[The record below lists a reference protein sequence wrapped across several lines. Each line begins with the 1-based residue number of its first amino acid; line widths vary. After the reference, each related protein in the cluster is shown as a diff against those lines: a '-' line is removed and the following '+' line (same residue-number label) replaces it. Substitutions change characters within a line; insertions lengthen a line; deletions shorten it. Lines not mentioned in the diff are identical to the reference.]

1 MSILDIAKK
10 RYSVRK
16 YLPKKVEQEILLQI
30 LEAGRVAPTGCNNQ
44 PQRLIVVQTEEG
56 LQKIAKAAT
65 IFGAPTAIVVCG
77 DNDNVWHRP
86 FDQKNI
92 LDIDVS
98 IVTDHMMLQATELG
112 VGSLWVCYFD
122 PKVIRQEFNLP
133 DNIIPVNI
141 LLLGY
146 EAGLPK
152 SSDRHDT
159 LRKPL
164 PQTVFYE
171 NM

>member
-65 IFGAPTAIVVCG
+65 IFGAPTAIIVCG
-77 DNDNVWHRP
+77 DNDNVWRRP
-86 FDQKNI
+86 YDQKNI

-122 PKVIRQEFNLP
+122 PKVIRKEFNLP
-133 DNIIPVNI
+133 DNIIPVSI

-152 SSDRHDT
+152 SADRHDT